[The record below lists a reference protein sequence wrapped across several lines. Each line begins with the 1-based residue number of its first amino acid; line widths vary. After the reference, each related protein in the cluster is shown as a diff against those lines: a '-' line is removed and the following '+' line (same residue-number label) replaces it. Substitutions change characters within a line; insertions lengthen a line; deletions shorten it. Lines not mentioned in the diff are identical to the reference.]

1 MPPENYWQDFQD
13 RHFDCCFAILG
24 GAALSALRLARPKDE
39 GFSPRGL
46 NPDHSAQLLHR
57 IRALVQTGLLFGGE
71 FDLDDLLDAFFAQ
84 LRRNSDVKALDSVF
98 AFEIGGAGE
107 SFLFV
112 FENGLP
118 RRLKPLTQFAV

>member
-1 MPPENYWQDFQD
+1 M
-13 RHFDCCFAILG
+13 
-24 GAALSALRLARPKDE
+24 ARQE
-39 GFSPRGL
+39 SRSVAEYIFRSH
-46 NPDHSAQLLHR
+46 PDHSAQLLHCVG
-57 IRALVQTGLLFGGE
+57 ALVETGLLVGGE
-71 FDLDDLLDAFFAQ
+71 FDLDDLLDAFCAELYRHSNIQ
-84 LRRNSDVKALDSVF
+84 ALDSVF